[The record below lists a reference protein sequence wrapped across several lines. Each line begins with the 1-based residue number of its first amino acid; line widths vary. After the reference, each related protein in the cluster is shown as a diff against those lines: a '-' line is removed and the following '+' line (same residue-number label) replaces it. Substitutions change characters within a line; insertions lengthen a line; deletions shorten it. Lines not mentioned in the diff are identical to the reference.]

1 MTRIALMG
9 AGGKMG
15 CRITDNIKS
24 LDRYQV
30 SYVEI
35 SPTGIQNLAARGLTP
50 TPMAAAVAD
59 ADVVVLAVPDR
70 LIDGIAAEVVPLLKS
85 GAMVMTLD
93 PAAAYAGVLTVRGDI
108 TYFVTHPC
116 HPPLFNGDTDP
127 LKVNDWFGGVYAS
140 QHVVCALFHG
150 PEADYARGEALSI
163 DMFGNDYGPVLGAHR
178 ITVAQ
183 MAMLE
188 PALVETFAATL
199 VSAIYEMRDH
209 VISQGVPRE
218 ATDAFLAGHLRTI
231 FGIVSGAAGFPFS
244 DGAKLAIEKAKAR
257 IFQPTWKENIMDPE
271 NIKKSV
277 AEITGS
283 LIAPTGPR

>member
-1 MTRIALMG
+1 
-9 AGGKMG
+9 
-15 CRITDNIKS
+15 
-24 LDRYQV
+24 
-30 SYVEI
+30 
-35 SPTGIQNLAARGLTP
+35 
-50 TPMAAAVAD
+50 MAAAVAD

-93 PAAAYAGVLTVRGDI
+93 PAAAYAGVLTVREDI

-150 PEADYARGEALSI
+150 PEADYAMGEALSI

-209 VISQGVPRE
+209 VIARVCPGRRRMPSSPGISARFSASSPGQPVFRSPTARSWRSRTPRR
-218 ATDAFLAGHLRTI
+218 AFSSRPGRKTSWIRRT
-231 FGIVSGAAGFPFS
+231 S
-244 DGAKLAIEKAKAR
+244 R
-257 IFQPTWKENIMDPE
+257 R
-271 NIKKSV
+271 SV

-283 LIAPTGPR
+283 LVAPR